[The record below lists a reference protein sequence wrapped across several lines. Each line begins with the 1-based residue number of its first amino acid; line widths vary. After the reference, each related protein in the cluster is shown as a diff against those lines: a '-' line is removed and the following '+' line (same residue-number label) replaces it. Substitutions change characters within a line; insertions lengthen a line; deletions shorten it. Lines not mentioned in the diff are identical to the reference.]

1 MAIVADRPI
10 FVRQPPLPPRW
21 AQRERAIAQAR
32 LRQFI
37 VLSMLLHAL
46 AILIFGSP
54 TGGSR
59 EGRALWGSLDVVIR
73 SAPKPAATPERKA
86 PPALVERPAPIEQEK
101 KPPVEFPPLIDR
113 AVSPPVEAFPPIV
126 VPPPSE
132 SELPKIEEVPVLRVP
147 QATPEIPAP
156 LLKPLAPSTERI
168 ELPTVEQPPAIKV
181 PTPTPDIP
189 APLLQP
195 LPAPVEATPQV
206 PKIEAAPAIQVP
218 TPTPDI
224 AAPLLQPVPAINE
237 RVEMPRVEAAPVITA
252 PEPTPQVRPQLLQP
266 VPTAPEGPTPDLPAI
281 ESAPVITAPKANV
294 IPEPRN
300 AFPRDTPKPGPTYD
314 PTRPS
319 LDPEALRARAGELTR
334 QGVGQRALLPFPMPL
349 PPEKK
354 SKLETAIENA
364 RKPDCNTAYKDLGLL
379 AVVPLIAN
387 EFGEGTCKWR

>member
-21 AQRERAIAQAR
+21 AQRERASAEAR

-46 AILIFGSP
+46 AILLFGSP
-54 TGGSR
+54 LGGSR

-73 SAPKPAATPERKA
+73 SAPKPQATPERKA
-86 PPALVERPAPIEQEK
+86 PPALVERPAPREQEK

-113 AVSPPVEAFPPIV
+113 AISPPVEAFAPIV

-132 SELPKIEEVPVLRVP
+132 SELPKIESAPVLRVP
-147 QATPEIPAP
+147 EATPEIPQPLLKPLPRPVEKIELPTLEQAPAIKMPTPTPEIPAP
-156 LLKPLAPSTERI
+156 LLQPLA
-168 ELPTVEQPPAIKV
+168 
-181 PTPTPDIP
+181 
-189 APLLQP
+189 API
-195 LPAPVEATPQV
+195 EATPQI
-206 PKIEAAPAIQVP
+206 PKVEAAPAIEMP
-218 TPTPDI
+218 TPTPEI
-224 AAPLLQPVPAINE
+224 PAPLLQPVPAANE
-237 RVEMPRVEAAPVITA
+237 RVELPAVEPAPAIRL
-252 PEPTPQVRPQLLQP
+252 PEPTPAIRPQLLQP
-266 VPTAPEGPTPDLPAI
+266 MPSAPAGERSELPQL
-281 ESAPVITAPKANV
+281 EQAPVISAPQS
-294 IPEPRN
+294 
-300 AFPRDTPKPGPTYD
+300 AFPRETAKPPPAYD

-319 LDPEALRARAGELTR
+319 LDPEALRARAGELSR
-334 QGVGQRALLPFPMPL
+334 QGVGQRALLAFPMPL

-387 EFGEGTCKWR
+387 EFGDGTCKWR